1 MKIFFEQYKKISADS
16 SHFQRENR
24 EEEFVQNNYKKRLFR
39 GLIKKKIINLYDF
52 KQECFFVIV

>member
-1 MKIFFEQYKKISADS
+1 MKNFFEQYKKISANS

-39 GLIKKKIINLYDF
+39 GLIKKKNNQFIRF
-52 KQECFFVIV
+52 